1 MFYNNNNNK
10 FNIVYVYAVDSQL
23 ISNFYYYYI
32 FFIHSTS
39 PIFIKK
45 IFFLVSR
52 HIFKFCISALGSH
65 HWWWFFPNFFFH
77 LAWNLHFIR
86 RRKKLMLKS
95 QTIFDYEAIFHLFHI
110 ICRAH
115 AVPSNLWF
123 CCFFSKFNFF
133 GHSTRFRRHHWV
145 LSWTPQT
152 PLCILKQSQN
162 AQNSRNN
169 NFRSFLI
176 DMVLACLLVC
186 RNLLYGSQWQRFALI
201 SSNFVSFLY
210 LLVAMKHKLIIL
222 QSPWRPIRM
231 IKIKSDLMCSN
242 AQLPVSKKTRE
253 GKKSIFFHFYLF
265 HNEYFFTLHTRCLSN
280 ERPFNLT
287 LIWGWVCRLPT
298 LIDNFTIFHWIFF
311 SLGVRSHSLFSE
323 FFS

>member
-52 HIFKFCISALGSH
+52 RHIFKFCISALGSH

-95 QTIFDYEAIFHLFHI
+95 QTIYDYEAIFHLFHI

-231 IKIKSDLMCSN
+231 IKIKAISCAQTHSFLYLRRLEKEKNQFSFIFISFITNIFLRYTRAAYLMN
-242 AQLPVSKKTRE
+242 VH
-253 GKKSIFFHFYLF
+253 SI
-265 HNEYFFTLHTRCLSN
+265 
-280 ERPFNLT
+280 
-287 LIWGWVCRLPT
+287 
-298 LIDNFTIFHWIFF
+298 
-311 SLGVRSHSLFSE
+311 
-323 FFS
+323 